1 MAEEYISKNEI
12 LDHIK
17 DVYEQAFISLEA
29 RQMVSAF
36 KAYVSN
42 LPTADVVEVV
52 RCEKCKYRNFN
63 PESLQTK
70 CMRRPYAPI
79 YVEPNDFCSCGERND
94 I

>member
-1 MAEEYISKNEI
+1 MARY
-12 LDHIK
+12 IK
-17 DVYEQAFISLEA
+17 DCDCAKIISEKFNIPLGDVIDVVYDISA
-29 RQMVSAF
+29 
-36 KAYVSN
+36 
-42 LPTADVVEVV
+42 ADVVEVV